1 MAKTS
6 TRAASRTASKPA
18 RATTGSRGNKQS
30 PAARSGK
37 HATAAGV
44 GTGSQS
50 KKAGT
55 STAGKTGVSK
65 RRGSAKAAKSTL
77 SGVPA
82 RRTSPSKHAKG
93 NPGTLRAP
101 SRKPKMLNSTHV
113 EGTMVDGVLVAKLK
127 CEKLGE
133 YEAGIVQGDISAAAT
148 GTSWKVALDFTDVQL
163 ISSVGLGLIVTL
175 NKAAKTNKG
184 RMSMFNLNP
193 NLLNLFKITRLD
205 SGLLIKSTAEEAIAA
220 VK

>member
-1 MAKTS
+1 MAK
-6 TRAASRTASKPA
+6 K
-18 RATTGSRGNKQS
+18 TTGSKRAS
-30 PAARSGK
+30 V
-37 HATAAGV
+37 AAGRRKV
-44 GTGSQS
+44 
-50 KKAGT
+50 AP
-55 STAGKTGVSK
+55 A
-65 RRGSAKAAKSTL
+65 RGSAKPAKAVTKRAATPKVAAPKAAATKVRGSSSAKSARRARAK
-77 SGVPA
+77 PA
-82 RRTSPSKHAKG
+82 RRTSR

-101 SRKPKMLNSTHV
+101 SRKTTMLNSTHV

-133 YEAGIVQGDISAAAT
+133 YEAGIVQGDISNAAK

-205 SGLLIKSTAEEAIAA
+205 SGLLIKTTAAEAIAA

>member
-1 MAKTS
+1 MAKKTTGS
-6 TRAASRTASKPA
+6 KRASAAGRRKPA
-18 RATTGSRGNKQS
+18 RARSSAKPAKPVKKRAATPKVAAPKAAATKVRGAS
-30 PAARSGK
+30 
-37 HATAAGV
+37 
-44 GTGSQS
+44 
-50 KKAGT
+50 
-55 STAGKTGVSK
+55 
-65 RRGSAKAAKSTL
+65 SAKAAGRARAK
-77 SGVPA
+77 PA
-82 RRTSPSKHAKG
+82 RRTSR

-101 SRKPKMLNSTHV
+101 SRKTTMLNSTHV

-133 YEAGIVQGDISAAAT
+133 YEAGIVQGDISNAAK

-205 SGLLIKSTAEEAIAA
+205 SGLLIKTTAAEAIAA

>member
-1 MAKTS
+1 MAKNTTRSKRAS
-6 TRAASRTASKPA
+6 TAAARRRKPATARSSARPAKAMKKRAASPKPALTKGRGTSSAKGTSAVRPKAAGKSTSKVKPRAAKTTTPKPA
-18 RATTGSRGNKQS
+18 RRPSR
-30 PAARSGK
+30 
-37 HATAAGV
+37 
-44 GTGSQS
+44 
-50 KKAGT
+50 
-55 STAGKTGVSK
+55 
-65 RRGSAKAAKSTL
+65 
-77 SGVPA
+77 
-82 RRTSPSKHAKG
+82 

-101 SRKPKMLNSTHV
+101 SRKTTMLNSTHV

-133 YEAGIVQGDISAAAT
+133 YEAGIVQGDISNAAK

-205 SGLLIKSTAEEAIAA
+205 SGLLIKTTAAEAIAA

>member
-1 MAKTS
+1 MEHAMAKNSAPTV
-6 TRAASRTASKPA
+6 RASRTAARKSDRTGTKRGAKPIVKSKVARPA
-18 RATTGSRGNKQS
+18 TKKARKPVASRNRKPGVTKASTPKAERGRVAS
-30 PAARSGK
+30 PA
-37 HATAAGV
+37 
-44 GTGSQS
+44 
-50 KKAGT
+50 
-55 STAGKTGVSK
+55 K
-65 RRGSAKAAKSTL
+65 RT
-77 SGVPA
+77 
-82 RRTSPSKHAKG
+82 KG
-93 NPGTLRAP
+93 NLGTLRVP

-133 YEAGIVQGDISAAAT
+133 YEASIVQGDISAAAK

-205 SGLLIKSTAEEAIAA
+205 SGLLIKSTAQEAIEA